1 MVSRLLTVLENLDG
15 PPQLGVSHAALKDEF
30 MQTADVLDAMGGLVA
45 QLKIYAAKL
54 PPIVHLSAVPTGV
67 KPKLEAVEEYEE
79 IVSRFR
85 NQSAGTPYRGLNELF
100 VESLEAF
107 EVGRLLGS
115 VQPLLSVLDHLERMQ
130 RDKEIDIGR
139 IDEKRTGEY
148 RSALNKILP
157 GNKPELDGAG
167 RGM

>member
-1 MVSRLLTVLENLDG
+1 
-15 PPQLGVSHAALKDEF
+15 

-45 QLKIYAAKL
+45 QLKMYAAKL

-85 NQSAGTPYRGLNELF
+85 SQSAGTPYKGLNELF

-115 VQPLLSVLDHLERMQ
+115 VQPLLSVLDHLDRMQ
-130 RDKEIDIGR
+130 RDKEIEIGR

-148 RSALNKILP
+148 RSTLNKILP

>member
-1 MVSRLLTVLENLDG
+1 
-15 PPQLGVSHAALKDEF
+15 
-30 MQTADVLDAMGGLVA
+30 MQTAEVLDAMGGLVA
-45 QLKIYAAKL
+45 QLKIYATKL
-54 PPIVHLSAVPTGV
+54 PQIVHLSAVPTGV
-67 KPKLEAVEEYEE
+67 RPTFEAVEEYEE

-85 NQSAGTPYRGLNELF
+85 SRSAGTSFKGLSELF

-115 VQPLLSVLDHLERMQ
+115 VHPLLSVLDHLERMQ
-130 RDKEIDIGR
+130 RDKEIEIGR

>member
-1 MVSRLLTVLENLDG
+1 M
-15 PPQLGVSHAALKDEF
+15 P
-30 MQTADVLDAMGGLVA
+30 TA
-45 QLKIYAAKL
+45 
-54 PPIVHLSAVPTGV
+54 V
-67 KPKLEAVEEYEE
+67 KPKFEAVEEYEGV
-79 IVSRFR
+79 VSRFR
-85 NQSAGTPYRGLNELF
+85 SQSAGTPYKGLNELF

-130 RDKEIDIGR
+130 RDKEIEIGR
-139 IDEKRTGEY
+139 PDEKRTGEY
-148 RSALNKILP
+148 RFVLNKILP

>member
-1 MVSRLLTVLENLDG
+1 
-15 PPQLGVSHAALKDEF
+15 LKDEF

-45 QLKIYAAKL
+45 QVKMYAAKL

-67 KPKLEAVEEYEE
+67 KPTFEAIEEYEE

-85 NQSAGTPYRGLNELF
+85 SQSAGTPYKGLNGLF

-130 RDKEIDIGR
+130 RDKEIEIGR
-139 IDEKRTGEY
+139 DDEKRTGEY
-148 RSALNKILP
+148 RSVLNKILP

-167 RGM
+167 RGT

>member
-1 MVSRLLTVLENLDG
+1 
-15 PPQLGVSHAALKDEF
+15 LKDEF

-45 QLKIYAAKL
+45 QVKMYAAKL

-67 KPKLEAVEEYEE
+67 KPTFEAIEEYEE

-85 NQSAGTPYRGLNELF
+85 NQSAGTPYKGLNGLF

-130 RDKEIDIGR
+130 RDKEIEIGR
-139 IDEKRTGEY
+139 SDEKRTGEY
-148 RSALNKILP
+148 RSALSKILP

>member
-1 MVSRLLTVLENLDG
+1 MRQMNTPANIVFQRCETNS
-15 PPQLGVSHAALKDEF
+15 
-30 MQTADVLDAMGGLVA
+30 TAEPVWLIAV
-45 QLKIYAAKL
+45 
-54 PPIVHLSAVPTGV
+54 VPTGV

-85 NQSAGTPYRGLNELF
+85 SQSAGTPYKGLNELF

-115 VQPLLSVLDHLERMQ
+115 VHPLLSVLDHLERMQ
-130 RDKEIDIGR
+130 RDKEIEIGR
-139 IDEKRTGEY
+139 TDEKRTGEY
-148 RSALNKILP
+148 RSTLNKILP

>member
-1 MVSRLLTVLENLDG
+1 
-15 PPQLGVSHAALKDEF
+15 
-30 MQTADVLDAMGGLVA
+30 MQTGDVLDAMGGLVA
-45 QLKIYAAKL
+45 QLKTYAAKL

-67 KPKLEAVEEYEE
+67 KPRLEAIEEYEE

-85 NQSAGTPYRGLNELF
+85 NQSVGTHYKGLNELL

-115 VQPLLSVLDHLERMQ
+115 VHPLLSVLDHLERMG
-130 RDKEIDIGR
+130 RDKEIEIGR
-139 IDEKRTGEY
+139 INEMRTAEY
-148 RSALNKILP
+148 RSTLNKILP

>member
-1 MVSRLLTVLENLDG
+1 
-15 PPQLGVSHAALKDEF
+15 
-30 MQTADVLDAMGGLVA
+30 MQTVDVLDAISSLVA

-67 KPKLEAVEEYEE
+67 KPQFEAVEEYEE

-85 NQSAGTPYRGLNELF
+85 SQSGGTSYKGLNELL

-115 VQPLLSVLDHLERMQ
+115 VHPLLSVLDHLERMG
-130 RDKEIDIGR
+130 RDKEIQIGR
-139 IDEKRTGEY
+139 IDEKRTAEY
-148 RSALNKILP
+148 RSTLNKILP

>member
-1 MVSRLLTVLENLDG
+1 
-15 PPQLGVSHAALKDEF
+15 
-30 MQTADVLDAMGGLVA
+30 MQTGDVLDAMGGLVS
-45 QLKIYAAKL
+45 QLKTYAAKL
-54 PPIVHLSAVPTGV
+54 PPIVHLSTVPTGV
-67 KPKLEAVEEYEE
+67 KPKFEAVEEYEE

-85 NQSAGTPYRGLNELF
+85 NQSAGTPFKGLNELL

-115 VQPLLSVLDHLERMQ
+115 VHPLLSVLDHLERMG
-130 RDKEIDIGR
+130 RDKEIEIGR
-139 IDEKRTGEY
+139 INEMRTAEY
-148 RSALNKILP
+148 RSTLNKILP